1 VEPRPAANVQGAAP
15 PPRPDRVLLTP
26 IVLLITGAPAS
37 GKTTV
42 GRRLA
47 RELGLAY
54 LSKDL
59 FKEVLFDELGW
70 QDRAWSKKVGG
81 ASMRLLYA
89 CADELL
95 RVGQSVA
102 LESNFYSRWDTEPLQ
117 ALIQRHASRVVQ
129 VLCVAPGPVLAER
142 YKQRAF
148 SGERHPGHVD
158 RTSMDEILPILL
170 GDAWPELPLD
180 GPVVRVDTTD
190 FEAID
195 YPEVLRRCKQ
205 GQHQGSG
212 SVIRVRGQG
221 QGLGSGVRD
230 QVPEEAES
238 EASDQAPEVGEGSE
252 VRDQVPEEGRGA
264 QATDQVPNSRQ
275 AAKS

>member
-1 VEPRPAANVQGAAP
+1 MLV
-15 PPRPDRVLLTP
+15 
-26 IVLLITGAPAS
+26 ITGAPAS

-54 LSKDL
+54 LSKDV

-70 QDRAWSKKVGG
+70 QDRAWSKQVGG

-102 LESNFYSRWDTEPLQ
+102 LESNFYPRWDTEPLQ
-117 ALIQRHASRVVQ
+117 ALMQWHACRVVQ
-129 VLCVAPGPVLAER
+129 VLCVAPGTVLAER

-170 GDAWPELPLD
+170 GEPWPALPLAA
-180 GPVVRVDTTD
+180 PLVRVDTTD

-195 YPEVLRRCKQ
+195 YSAVLRRCKQ
-205 GQHQGSG
+205 GSG
-212 SVIRVRGQG
+212 IRGQRSG
-221 QGLGSGVRD
+221 PVGVRD
-230 QVPEEAES
+230 QGPAGGQGS
-238 EASDQAPEVGEGSE
+238 EARISCRTVDEPLSP
-252 VRDQVPEEGRGA
+252 DP
-264 QATDQVPNSRQ
+264 
-275 AAKS
+275 